1 MTNVLVIDDEARVRS
16 ALWLLFQHE
25 ENVQVVGEAGD
36 MEHAFTLVAEEHP
49 DVIILDW
56 SMLEETA
63 GNQTVATLRTMCP
76 HLGVVAISG
85 RPELR
90 TAAQAAGAD
99 VFVSKHDSPAKLRT
113 AVTQCAEC
121 QRALACEVCLEAD
134 DR

>member
-36 MEHAFTLVAEEHP
+36 MDRALTLVGEEHP

-56 SMLEETA
+56 SMLDNSAED
-63 GNQTVATLRTMCP
+63 QTVATLRTLCP
-76 HLGVVAISG
+76 PLGVVAISG

-99 VFVSKHDSPAKLRT
+99 AFVSKHDEPAKLRA
-113 AVTQCAEC
+113 AVTQCAQC
-121 QRALACEVCLEAD
+121 HRATACEDCLEAENE
-134 DR
+134 